1 MAPLL
6 SWTSRSTGRAL
17 AALAAALS
25 FGIAIYTAISQ
36 VDRVLRLYDG
46 LWMLAGAAVAIAI
59 TIPIV
64 RSWPRDRAIVL
75 LAVVT
80 EIGAWVP
87 LVVLA
92 LRAHISIPAR
102 LKGAIFFSSAD
113 VIGVA
118 LPVGVVCGWLAV
130 KEYRGA
136 TSDVRRE
143 T

>member
-6 SWTSRSTGRAL
+6 SWTSRRTGRAL

-46 LWMLAGAAVAIAI
+46 LWMIAGAAVALTI

-64 RSWPRDRAIVL
+64 RSWPRDRAIAL
-75 LAVVT
+75 LAFVT
-80 EIGAWVP
+80 EIGAWAP

-92 LRAHISIPAR
+92 LPAHIPIPAR

-113 VIGVA
+113 GIGVA
-118 LPVGVVCGWLAV
+118 LPVGVVCAWLAV
-130 KEYRGA
+130 KEYRVGGLR
-136 TSDVRRE
+136 TED
-143 T
+143 

>member
-6 SWTSRSTGRAL
+6 SWTSRRTGRAL

-25 FGIAIYTAISQ
+25 FGIAIYMAISQ

-64 RSWPRDRAIVL
+64 RSWPRDWAIAL

-80 EIGAWVP
+80 EIGAWAP
-87 LVVLA
+87 LVWLA

-113 VIGVA
+113 VIGIA
-118 LPVGVVCGWLAV
+118 LPVGVVCAWLALR
-130 KEYRGA
+130 EYRPA
-136 TSDVRRE
+136 RE
-143 T
+143 R

>member
-1 MAPLL
+1 
-6 SWTSRSTGRAL
+6 
-17 AALAAALS
+17 
-25 FGIAIYTAISQ
+25 
-36 VDRVLRLYDG
+36 
-46 LWMLAGAAVAIAI
+46 MLAGAAVAIAI

-80 EIGAWVP
+80 EIGAWAP

-92 LRAHISIPAR
+92 LRAHIPIPAR

-118 LPVGVVCGWLAV
+118 LPVGVVCAWLAV
-130 KEYRGA
+130 KEYRVERA
-136 TSDVRRE
+136 ED
-143 T
+143 